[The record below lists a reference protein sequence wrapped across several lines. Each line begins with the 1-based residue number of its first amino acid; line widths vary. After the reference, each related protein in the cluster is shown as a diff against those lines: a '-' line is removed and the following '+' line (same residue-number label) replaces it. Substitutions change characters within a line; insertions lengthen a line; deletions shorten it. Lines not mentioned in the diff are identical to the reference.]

1 VSFVETRELSSER
14 HTESDLDLGESTSPE
29 PGSGPQESRLPL
41 GLSVRGLQGT
51 AVVIGFVAI
60 VTAAVIGG
68 ALAVD
73 SVARGDGNRPDGSA
87 VLNDGD
93 FSALPPSPSSA
104 AEHPKTDGA
113 KSPKDPKSTTQP
125 KATDAA
131 KKTPTGDS
139 AKKSGG
145 SSSAKSTTPDTT
157 GGVGTTTPHVREA
170 APLAE
175 MGVIRNL
182 TTGQCVDLPDSGVPA
197 AGSAINEYTCT
208 PGTDDNQDFQ
218 LVEQFGQV
226 MIRNLKSN
234 LCLDLP
240 GTGRVGKETVVTVG
254 YCQAGDSDNQM
265 FRAQA
270 QGAGYYLVN
279 VKSGLCLD
287 VSGATDAER
296 DKLGQPLTL
305 YTCSPDDDHV
315 WTVS

>member
-1 VSFVETRELSSER
+1 MSFVETRELSSER

-29 PGSGPQESRLPL
+29 PGSGPAESRLPL

-51 AVVIGFVAI
+51 AAVVGFIAI

-93 FSALPPSPSSA
+93 FTALPPSPA
-104 AEHPKTDGA
+104 AEHPKTEIE
-113 KSPKDPKSTTQP
+113 KSPKTAKDTSKPKTTE
-125 KATDAA
+125 AA
-131 KKTPTGDS
+131 KKS
-139 AKKSGG
+139 ATNGAGSSGKKSD
-145 SSSAKSTTPDTT
+145 AKSTTPATT
-157 GGVGTTTPHVREA
+157 AASVQTTAPHVREA

-197 AGSAINEYTCT
+197 AGSTINEFTCI

-218 LVEQFGQV
+218 MVEQFGQV

-240 GTGRVGKETVVTVG
+240 GTGRVGKGTAVRVG

-265 FRAQA
+265 FRAEA
-270 QGAGYYLVN
+270 QGSGFYLVN

-287 VSGATDAER
+287 VSGATDSER

-305 YTCSPDDDHV
+305 FPCSPHDDHV